1 LSPSG
6 LAQSIFRVSTMG
18 EIIDS
23 YIKGFRGAVEDLLR
37 AGQIA

>member
-1 LSPSG
+1 
-6 LAQSIFRVSTMG
+6 MG